1 MFGLGTTEIVIILL
15 IALIVVGPSEIPKV
29 ARALGRGMA
38 QLRKATD
45 ELKETV
51 EEDKDLKMIK
61 DSFQEAADT
70 VRGTIKYDEMFDK
83 VFPEDEDEAKT
94 DDAGEDYPIEDDQDA
109 ELTYDDV
116 FPGDDEPTPPAEGP
130 KTESASEGSAAP
142 QSGPNSREKG
152 S

>member
-15 IALIVVGPSEIPKV
+15 IALVVVGPSEIPKV

-38 QLRKATD
+38 QLRRATD

-83 VFPEDEDEAKT
+83 VFPEDEDEAKA
-94 DDAGEDYPIEDDQDA
+94 DDADEDYQIEDDEDT
-109 ELTYDDV
+109 ELNYDDV
-116 FPGDDEPTPPAEGP
+116 FPDDDEPSEQVEGDKTP
-130 KTESASEGSAAP
+130 SAGEGSAAP
-142 QSGPNSREKG
+142 QAGPDPRKKG

>member
-15 IALIVVGPSEIPKV
+15 IALIVVGPKEIPKV
-29 ARALGRGMA
+29 ARTLGRGMA

-70 VRGTIKYDEMFDK
+70 VRGTIKYDDMFDK
-83 VFPEDEDEAKT
+83 VFPDDEEQDKT
-94 DDAGEDYPIEDDQDA
+94 GDAEEDYRIEDDEDS
-109 ELTYDDV
+109 ELSYDDV
-116 FPGDDEPTPPAEGP
+116 FPDDDEPSPTADGP
-130 KTESASEGSAAP
+130 KAEAAEEASAPPRAKTDSP
-142 QSGPNSREKG
+142 EKG